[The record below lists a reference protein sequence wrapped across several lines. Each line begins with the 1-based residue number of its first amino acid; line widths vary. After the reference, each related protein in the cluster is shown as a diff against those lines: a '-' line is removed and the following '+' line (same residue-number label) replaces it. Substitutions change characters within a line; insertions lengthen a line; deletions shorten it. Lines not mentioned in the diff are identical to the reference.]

1 MDENEQQRRRM
12 IYYIPENFISDA
24 KLHIGQISI
33 DTRRLIDM
41 VVLGLACSFVAII
54 LCFFVFKTMPT
65 KNKIMISLFMA
76 LPGILA
82 GFVGFNGDPMSQAI
96 TNFRKWKQ
104 NNAVKIFNPNPRLLG
119 SDPVKVRASEV
130 SARDKIVDKYYE
142 YKERQ
147 MEKREE
153 KDLVE
158 GENFKFAYDADVDEF
173 LDDNGDFSNFQNS
186 DGSFDINISGS
197 SLDESNLFY
206 GGDGYNDD
214 DDDGKEYYQSDFESN
229 Y

>member
-1 MDENEQQRRRM
+1 M
-12 IYYIPENFISDA
+12 
-24 KLHIGQISI
+24 
-33 DTRRLIDM
+33 
-41 VVLGLACSFVAII
+41 
-54 LCFFVFKTMPT
+54 
-65 KNKIMISLFMA
+65 
-76 LPGILA
+76 
-82 GFVGFNGDPMSQAI
+82 
-96 TNFRKWKQ
+96 
-104 NNAVKIFNPNPRLLG
+104 
-119 SDPVKVRASEV
+119 KVRAAEV
-130 SARDKIVDKYYE
+130 STRDKIVDKYYE
-142 YKERQ
+142 YKEKQ